1 MSSSYRPLVS
11 VIVPHYNDHESLGL
25 CLESLRRQKLARERF
40 EVIVAD
46 NNSVGGV
53 HAVRRI
59 AADATVVPAP
69 EQGAGPARNAGV
81 AAAHGRILAF
91 IDSDCIADE
100 DWLLEGIA
108 ALERF
113 EYVGG
118 QVITTIGRSR
128 EITPTEAIEAAF
140 AFNFK
145 KYIERDHFSG
155 SGNLF
160 VPKAI
165 FEAVGG
171 FRAGVS
177 EDIDWCRRA
186 NAQGFRLGYAER
198 AVVSHPARRE
208 WPELKKKWDRMIAE
222 TIRLAREQRGW
233 RLRWILYA
241 ACVAASPLIHWIS
254 VVRSPRLVGRRAKYC
269 GLLGLLRV
277 RSYRSYRM
285 LWILIHPPD

>member
-1 MSSSYRPLVS
+1 MSSSALPFVS
-11 VIVPHYNDHESLGL
+11 VIVPHYNDPDGLGL
-25 CLESLRRQKLARERF
+25 CLESLRRQKLDRKRF

-53 HAVRRI
+53 CAVRRI
-59 AADATVVPAP
+59 AGDATVVPAP

-81 AAAHGRILAF
+81 AAARGRILAF
-91 IDSDCIADE
+91 IDSDCVADE
-100 DWLLEGIA
+100 DWLLEGIT
-108 ALERF
+108 ALDRF
-113 EYVGG
+113 DYVGG
-118 QVITTIGRSR
+118 QVITKISRSK
-128 EITPTEAIEAAF
+128 EITPTEAVEAVF

-145 KYIERDHFSG
+145 KYIEEDHFSG

-160 VPKAI
+160 VPKAV

-186 NAQGFRLGYAER
+186 NSQGFRLGYAER

-222 TIRLAREQRGW
+222 TIRLASEQPGW
-233 RLRWILYA
+233 RLRLVLYA
-241 ACVAASPLIHWIS
+241 AGVAISPLIHWIA
-254 VVRSPRLVGRRAKYC
+254 VLRSPRLVGMRAKYC
-269 GLLGLLRV
+269 GLLGLMRV

-285 LWILIHPPD
+285 LWFLVHPSD